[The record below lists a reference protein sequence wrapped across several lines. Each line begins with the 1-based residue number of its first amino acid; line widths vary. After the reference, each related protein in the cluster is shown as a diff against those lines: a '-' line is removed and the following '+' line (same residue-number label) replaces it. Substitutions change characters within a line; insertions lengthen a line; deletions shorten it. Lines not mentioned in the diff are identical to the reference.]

1 MDAIEQ
7 IIKQINEDA
16 ANERAA
22 FETAERKNI
31 EQVFKQK
38 SEQVTTTF
46 QQQERKQLE
55 SLERHYRQLENRQQV
70 EARQDML
77 NQKQAFL
84 DKLFDEAIEKMEA
97 WKPQDVLA
105 FVQTAL
111 SPLAL
116 KGEVIFRVGEKS
128 ADIFTEEQIKDF
140 SQKLSFTLVKD
151 PKVIPNEAGFV
162 LDSKGIQYNFLF
174 SRLVTELRGSM
185 GYELAQQL
193 FT

>member
-7 IIKQINEDA
+7 IIKQMNEDA

-22 FETAERKNI
+22 FEAAERKKI
-31 EQVFKQK
+31 EQDFKQK
-38 SEQVTTTF
+38 SEQLMATF

-70 EARQDML
+70 EARQEML
-77 NQKQAFL
+77 NKKQVFL
-84 DKLFDEAIEKMEA
+84 DKLFDEAIEKMES
-97 WKPQDVLA
+97 WKQQDTLA
-105 FVQTAL
+105 FVQAAL
-111 SPLAL
+111 DPLAL
-116 KGEVIFRVGEKS
+116 KGEVTFRVGEKS
-128 ADIFTEEQIKDF
+128 VDIFTEERINNL
-140 SQKLSFTLVKD
+140 SQKLPFTLVKD

-162 LDSKGIQYNFLF
+162 LDSDGVQYNFLF
-174 SRLVTELRGSM
+174 SRLVTELRGTM